1 MLIIFNT
8 AVLAIDDYPQSKEKG
23 ETLAL
28 INVCLCWI
36 FFLEM
41 ALKLVGLGVSNYFKD
56 SFNAFDSIV
65 VFFSV
70 VDFVITSVVAEEDL
84 GSAIAVLQSIRAL
97 RMLRVV
103 KLAR

>member
-1 MLIIFNT
+1 M
-8 AVLAIDDYPQSKEKG
+8 VLKMI
-23 ETLAL
+23 
-28 INVCLCWI
+28 
-36 FFLEM
+36 
-41 ALKLVGLGVSNYFKD
+41 GLGLKNYFQD

-70 VDFVITSVVAEEDL
+70 VDFVITQTVAEEDL